1 MAFPDRVISGAMHY
15 FRVHPDLWEDR
26 LARLAAM
33 GLNTVETCV
42 AWNFHCAGSPGP
54 GGSAGLMPGPGGYCF
69 DGWRDLPRFVTLAA
83 DCGLDVI
90 IRPGPYICAEWDFG
104 GLPPWLLRFASMS
117 LRCCDPAY
125 LAAVDEWFDALMPR
139 IVPLLASRGGP
150 VVAVQVEN
158 EYGSYGS
165 DHAYL
170 EHLRG
175 GLVSRGVDV
184 PLFTSDGPGPDSLAS
199 GTLPGVLATVNF
211 GSRVEDAFGA
221 LRSFRP
227 DSPLFCMEFWHGW
240 YDHWGDKHHTRDAAE
255 AAGVLEEM
263 LAAGASV
270 NLYMG
275 HGGTNF
281 GLWSGAKWDGGLQ
294 PTVTSYDYDAPVGEA
309 GELTPKFWAFREAIA
324 KYAPVPEVP
333 SSLLV
338 PSARLAARS
347 VPVHGWAPLL
357 DFRRDGIFGRS
368 LRSPMPL
375 PMENV
380 GSGRGL
386 IVYRGSVLVPP
397 DGRDLILDGLADL
410 AIVFADGERLATLDP
425 AEAAAGIPL
434 EPRSDGQ
441 PTAIDVLV
449 ENRGRINLWHRLG
462 DRKGVTGIRL
472 AHRFI
477 HDWDCVPVELD
488 DPGFTSRLRFEH
500 GPQPAS
506 PVFGAVSARIE
517 VPADGF
523 LAMPG
528 WGRGFCWLNGFLLG
542 RYDAVGPQR
551 TLYAPAPLWRE
562 GTNDLVVLELD
573 HPGDRLE
580 IRDEPDLGEPG

>member
-1 MAFPDRVISGAMHY
+1 VELPLRRATWPSPSGTH
-15 FRVHPDLWEDR
+15 R
-26 LARLAAM
+26 
-33 GLNTVETCV
+33 
-42 AWNFHCAGSPGP
+42 
-54 GGSAGLMPGPGGYCF
+54 
-69 DGWRDLPRFVTLAA
+69 
-83 DCGLDVI
+83 
-90 IRPGPYICAEWDFG
+90 
-104 GLPPWLLRFASMS
+104 
-117 LRCCDPAY
+117 
-125 LAAVDEWFDALMPR
+125 
-139 IVPLLASRGGP
+139 
-150 VVAVQVEN
+150 N

-170 EHLRG
+170 EHLRD

-184 PLFTSDGPGPDSLAS
+184 PLFTSDGPGLDSLES

-211 GSRVEDAFGA
+211 GSRVADAFGA

-255 AAGVLEEM
+255 AARVLEEI

-309 GELTPKFWAFREAIA
+309 GELTPKFWAFREVIA
-324 KYAPVPEVP
+324 KYAPVPEVS

-347 VPVHGWAPLL
+347 AGIHGWAPLL
-357 DFRRDGIFGRS
+357 HFPSATWSVAARASTARRDGIFGRS

-375 PMENV
+375 PMEDV

-397 DGRDLILDGLADL
+397 GGRDLILDGLADL
-410 AIVFADGERLATLDP
+410 AVVFADGDRLATLDP
-425 AEAAAGIPL
+425 AGAAAGIPL

-449 ENRGRINLWHRLG
+449 ENRGRINLRHRLG

-477 HDWDCVPVELD
+477 HGWDCVPVELD
-488 DPGFTSRLRFEH
+488 DPGFMSRLRFES
-500 GPQPAS
+500 GPPPAS
-506 PVFGAVSARIE
+506 PVFGTVSARID

-562 GTNDLVVLELD
+562 GANDLVVLELD
-573 HPGDRLE
+573 HPGDHLE